1 MDLDRLCV
9 DQNAFSLYPICIL
22 SCSIHSISSNSN
34 DCKWIGLTQFYD
46 YYKYFK
52 YSSLWLPY
60 LSNGYNVYNVYNVYN
75 TYIVL

>member
-46 YYKYFK
+46 YYKY
-52 YSSLWLPY
+52 SSLWLPY
-60 LSNGYNVYNVYNVYN
+60 LSNGYNVDNIDNVYN

>member
-46 YYKYFK
+46 YYKY
-52 YSSLWLPY
+52 SSLWLHY
-60 LSNGYNVYNVYNVYN
+60 LSNVYKVSPMY
-75 TYIVL
+75 TIHI